1 MHVSL
6 DYPTTRYDLNSS
18 RTDEDTQE
26 LAQNITPEH
35 IIYEKWETTIVGYAC
50 MMCQWQG
57 TWLVFF
63 SPSSETWV
71 LTMVVSAIRRT
82 QAHARFP
89 LVLSD

>member
-1 MHVSL
+1 MGNNNRWLRLHDVSM
-6 DYPTTRYDLNSS
+6 
-18 RTDEDTQE
+18 
-26 LAQNITPEH
+26 A
-35 IIYEKWETTIVGYAC
+35 G
-50 MMCQWQG
+50 
-57 TWLVFF
+57 WLVFF